1 MCDDWHKEAI
11 DRISEVTYAINI
23 HYLYVGLQFNSTLS
37 LYPCTGSDGQQNY
50 TSISVGQAVG
60 AIPRERGINWKNE
73 GSIMIV
79 VGQPVQIDFNGF
91 FYSPPSGYGFLNQN
105 VIKKGYQTLSH
116 EIGHA
121 FGLEHI
127 FKGVSETFGCD
138 NCRETYA
145 SDDKGDFCG
154 DTPPIPRNFQCST
167 PLYAGDPCNTA
178 RWYWNPNP
186 YTNVRIRKFH

>member
-79 VGQPVQIDFNGF
+79 VGQPVQTDFNGF

-105 VIKKGYQTLSH
+105 VIKKGY
-116 EIGHA
+116 
-121 FGLEHI
+121 
-127 FKGVSETFGCD
+127 
-138 NCRETYA
+138 RTY
-145 SDDKGDFCG
+145 F
-154 DTPPIPRNFQCST
+154 
-167 PLYAGDPCNTA
+167 
-178 RWYWNPNP
+178 
-186 YTNVRIRKFH
+186 